1 MSYGKMNGGDIVFA
15 PKKIKDGDSIIYNPT
30 PEMLEKIGYKPID
43 EADIPES
50 GDGYHYELGFVEDDE
65 VIHYQWIKVEDEP
78 VAEDIVAILTGD
90 EE

>member
-30 PEMLEKIGYKPID
+30 PEMLEEIGYKPID

-50 GDGYHYELGFVEDDE
+50 GDGYHYELSFVEDDE

-90 EE
+90 EK